1 MLVGNNISVVTMY
14 AQFQYTFAYHSNQ
27 ELMSTTNSNL
37 NVPIIAHSDR
47 VESTKQR
54 QWKSEQHA
62 KQQGKK
68 KNNKRG
74 NAEWG

>member
-1 MLVGNNISVVTMY
+1 MLVGNDISVATMY

-37 NVPIIAHSDR
+37 IVGIMAHSDE

-54 QWKSEQHA
+54 QWESEQHA
-62 KQQGKK
+62 KQQGKEYE
-68 KNNKRG
+68 RQ
-74 NAEWG
+74 W